1 MEQPQPKDPRDCLID
16 DAQMA
21 ELFCRGIGRVLMPTP
36 GSGRDSDD
44 LIQRV
49 CWKCICRLANS
60 ELPTTSCK
68 VIVLPPGVWQQWLG
82 HQICPGVT
90 PLGQV
95 QERQRCSWY
104 FFFFLPSVQLSDVT
118 AGKKQKKRI
127 RRKIMSLCANMCEIY
142 QGWIVS
148 TTLSDSVFQFS
159 GRPIKSN

>member
-95 QERQRCSWY
+95 QERRRCSWFV
-104 FFFFLPSVQLSDVT
+104 FFFFTFSAVVRRYG
-118 AGKKQKKRI
+118 GKKTEEKNQKKNNEFVR
-127 RRKIMSLCANMCEIY
+127 EH
-142 QGWIVS
+142 V
-148 TTLSDSVFQFS
+148 
-159 GRPIKSN
+159 